1 MQKNLMQNFINIKIL
16 NDVILIIYEGNQLI
30 KIEMH

>member
-1 MQKNLMQNFINIKIL
+1 MQKKLMQNFINIKIL